1 MNFFK
6 PSNAAL
12 TLGFAPAS
20 ALVLALLS
28 LNISAAPTTATL
40 TAPAYAPINVMPSY
54 GSDHAVQGIYRFQIP
69 PLAQRFQ
76 SQSERL
82 VQVTEHFCQ
91 GNAPLAAVRKQWQTT
106 QVSWEALLTP
116 SVGPLVSRR
125 SQRQIDFWPTR
136 PKLIARALKAN
147 PQNQL
152 DMELVGTPA
161 KGLPA
166 MEWLLDQWPA
176 TSQDKPS
183 ASECQYVTLV
193 AQGIADEAL
202 ALNIAFAALATKDW
216 TDSPTQASAAM
227 SEWVNQWLAGLER
240 LRWAQ
245 IEKPIVAY
253 QTSQSNSKN
262 EQIAFAR
269 LSMASNLA
277 GWKAQWQSLLTQARL
292 TEAQYRN
299 PPKPGQ
305 ALVPIEALLVGRGEL
320 ALAGRWVAA
329 LDKVSA
335 TLAVLKPDASAKE
348 LLAVAQ
354 QMKTVS
360 LLFQN
365 QVVSVL
371 GTPLGFSDADG
382 D

>member
-1 MNFFK
+1 M
-6 PSNAAL
+6 
-12 TLGFAPAS
+12 
-20 ALVLALLS
+20 
-28 LNISAAPTTATL
+28 
-40 TAPAYAPINVMPSY
+40 
-54 GSDHAVQGIYRFQIP
+54 
-69 PLAQRFQ
+69 
-76 SQSERL
+76 ER
-82 VQVTEHFCQ
+82 
-91 GNAPLAAVRKQWQTT
+91 
-106 QVSWEALLTP
+106 
-116 SVGPLVSRR
+116 
-125 SQRQIDFWPTR
+125 
-136 PKLIARALKAN
+136 
-147 PQNQL
+147 
-152 DMELVGTPA
+152 VGTPA

-166 MEWLLDQWPA
+166 MEWLLAQWSAPG
-176 TSQDKPS
+176 QDKPS
-183 ASECQYVTLV
+183 VRDCRFITLV
-193 AQGIADEAL
+193 AQGIAEEAV
-202 ALNIAFAALATKDW
+202 ALDAAFATLASKNW
-216 TDSPTQASAAM
+216 TDSRTQARAAM
-227 SEWVNQWLAGLER
+227 TEWVNQWLAGLER

-253 QTSQSNSKN
+253 QTSQSNSKD

-277 GWKAQWQSLLTQARL
+277 AWQAQWQSLLTQARL

-335 TLAVLKPDASAKE
+335 AMSVLKPDASAKE

-354 QMKTVS
+354 QMKAVS

>member
-1 MNFFK
+1 LNFFNRFSLASS
-6 PSNAAL
+6 PAITLILALCSSNVLAVSNAA
-12 TLGFAPAS
+12 
-20 ALVLALLS
+20 
-28 LNISAAPTTATL
+28 AATEQ
-40 TAPAYAPINVMPSY
+40 AYAPVNVMPSY
-54 GSDHAVQGIYRFQIP
+54 DSEHAMQGIYSFQMP
-69 PLAQRFQ
+69 ALAQRFRTQ
-76 SQSERL
+76 SQQL
-82 VQVTEHFCQ
+82 LQVTERFCQ
-91 GNAPLAAVRKQWQTT
+91 GNAPLAAVRSEWQTT
-106 QVSWEALLTP
+106 LLSWEMLSTP

-136 PKLIARALKAN
+136 PKLIDRALKAE
-147 PQNQL
+147 PQNQV
-152 DMELVGTPA
+152 DMERVGTPA

-166 MEWLLDQWPA
+166 MEWLLAQWSAPG
-176 TSQDKPS
+176 QDKPS
-183 ASECQYVTLV
+183 VRDCRFITLV
-193 AQGIADEAL
+193 AQGIAEEAV
-202 ALNIAFAALATKDW
+202 ALDAAFATLASKNW
-216 TDSPTQASAAM
+216 TDSRTQARAAM
-227 SEWVNQWLAGLER
+227 TEWVNQWLAGLER

-253 QTSQSNSKN
+253 QTSQSNSKD

-277 GWKAQWQSLLTQARL
+277 AWQAQWQSLLIQARL

-335 TLAVLKPDASAKE
+335 AMSVLKPDASAKE

-354 QMKTVS
+354 QMKAVS